1 MGLTNYPNGITSFGS
16 PVMGARHANP
26 WGTHYF
32 VDGTNGNDANDG
44 KSPERS
50 KATIQS
56 AVTASTADTASRGD
70 VIYINPGIWNS
81 GTGFYRYTEDVTITA
96 GSSGTDMT
104 NSNMSLIGI
113 SNGGTG
119 DFLGVRWK
127 HATAQSL
134 SNDAPA
140 LHVENIGFFNE
151 GATYGVLLT
160 NNGATLTKQ
169 GTQGTSF
176 YNCAFKGK
184 GLYAVG
190 GGDGLTVERTRFQ
203 CAYDG
208 TVAQLN
214 YNCSANPGRRFT
226 VRNCEWLDGNGTV
239 SSAQMI
245 DVSAPCTEILIR
257 DCYFPQAPTGSVYID
272 LAGANEGVIA
282 NCYFGSANLDTD
294 AHILQGTATIVVACY
309 DVGGLAATT

>member
-1 MGLTNYPNGITSFGS
+1 MTTAPDMLFEFGGV
-16 PVMGARHANP
+16 PVSGGRYSNP

-32 VDGTNGNDANDG
+32 VDATNGDDNWDG
-44 KSPERS
+44 KAPTRA
-50 KATIQS
+50 KATIQA
-56 AVTASTADTASRGD
+56 AVTASTADTLSRGD
-70 VIYINPGIWNS
+70 VIYINPQIWD
-81 GTGFYRYTEDVTITA
+81 TGRGFTRYTEDVTITA
-96 GSSGTDMT
+96 GVTGTDMT

-113 SNGGTG
+113 TGPGATG

-127 HATAQSL
+127 HATATNL
-134 SNDAPA
+134 TNDAPA
-140 LHVENIGFFNE
+140 LHVENIGFFSE
-151 GATYGVLLT
+151 GATYAVNLVHD
-160 NNGATLTKQ
+160 GATLSKQ

-184 GLYAVG
+184 GLYATG
-190 GGDGLTVERTRFQ
+190 GGDGLTIERCRFQ

-226 VRNCEWLDGNGTV
+226 VRHCEWLDGNGTV

-257 DCYFPQAPTGSVYID
+257 DCFFPQAPTGDVYID

-282 NCYFGSANLDTD
+282 NCYFGSADLDTD
-294 AHILQGTATIVVACY
+294 LHILQGTATIVVACY
-309 DVGGLAATT
+309 DVGGLATTA